1 MSVTPITF
9 ILRCFSYLLSCIS
22 SQSIT
27 GSHSSNRHNLY
38 LDPYFEEFY
47 RGAKE
52 VGMPVGVY
60 FYSRCNSIQTARR
73 EAEFQKNNPDADII
87 KMGIGD
93 VTKPLAPSVIKAFQ
107 GAVDEMGN
115 ADTFRGYGPEQ
126 GYDFLAEEII
136 KNDFEPFGVSLD
148 TDEVFI
154 SDGAKC
160 DTGNI
165 QEIFDLGNKIAVTDP
180 VYTVYVDTNVMAGRT
195 GEMKD
200 DGMYEGLTY
209 LKCNAENGFVPE
221 LPEEDVD
228 IIYLCYPNNP
238 TGTTLT
244 YDQLKVFV
252 DYAIEHKAII
262 LFDAAYE
269 CFIREDDVPHTI
281 YEIEGA
287 KNVAIEFRSFSKM
300 AGFTG
305 TRCAYTIVPKEV
317 AGYDSKGN
325 EVQLNQLWN
334 RRQTTKF
341 NGVSYPVQVAAA
353 AVYSDDGKKEIKEII
368 DYYMENAKVIKS
380 SLEKLGLEVYGGVNS
395 PYIWVKTPNN
405 MDSWAFFD
413 LLLNEANVVGTPGS
427 GFGPSGEGYL
437 RLTAFNTLE
446 NTKEAMDRISKLNF

>member
-1 MSVTPITF
+1 MVVKINENYLKLKS
-9 ILRCFSYLLSCIS
+9 SYL
-22 SQSIT
+22 
-27 GSHSSNRHNLY
+27 
-38 LDPYFEEFY
+38 FV
-47 RGAKE
+47 E
-52 VGMPVGVY
+52 V
-60 FYSRCNSIQTARR
+60 ARR
-73 EAEFQKNNPDADII
+73 EAEFQKNNPDADVI

-93 VTKPLAPSVIKAFQ
+93 VTKPLAPSVIKAFK
-107 GAVDEMGN
+107 GAVDEMGK

-126 GYDFLAEEII
+126 GYDFLAEENI

-221 LPEEDVD
+221 LPKEDVD

-252 DYAIEHKAII
+252 DYAIEHKALI

-269 CFIREDDVPHTI
+269 CFISEDDVPHTI
-281 YEIEGA
+281 YEIDGA

-305 TRCAYTIVPKEV
+305 TRCAYTVVPKELI
-317 AGYDSKGN
+317 GYDSEGN

-353 AVYSDDGKKEIKEII
+353 AVYSDEGKKEIKETI

-380 SLEKLGLEVYGGVNS
+380 SLEELGLEVYGGVNS

-446 NTKEAMDRISKLNF
+446 NTKEAMNRISKLNF